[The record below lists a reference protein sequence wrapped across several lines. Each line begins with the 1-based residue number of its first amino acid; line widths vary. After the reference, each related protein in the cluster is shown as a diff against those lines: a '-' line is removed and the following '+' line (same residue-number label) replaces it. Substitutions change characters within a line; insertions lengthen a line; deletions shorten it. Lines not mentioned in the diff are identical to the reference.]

1 MAAFG
6 DGTRGVGILQFC
18 GAFYYGAGYDTATS
32 GTITIPYRPRG
43 RVSVRYT
50 YRSRKRPKLRL
61 PTIIHKPSV
70 PRRAEPVPQPKAIEV
85 SPKSTRWV
93 TLVAWTRGHVPKDF
107 SLRTLKMLTIT
118 RR

>member
-1 MAAFG
+1 MAAIG
-6 DGTRGVGILQFC
+6 GGTRGLEPLLFC
-18 GAFYYGAGYDTATS
+18 GVLYDSCYDTTS
-32 GTITIPYRPRG
+32 GTITIPYRPR
-43 RVSVRYT
+43 RQVFVRYT
-50 YRSRKRPKLRL
+50 YRSKRPKLRY

-85 SPKSTRWV
+85 SLKSTRRV
-93 TLVAWTRGHVPKDF
+93 TLVAWTRGHAPKDL